1 MTDETVVVKKRGRKA
16 ASEATVHRDTLPL
29 DEVDV
34 EPETSAEQVIDMPLD
49 QPAPITPPEDLLRPI
64 LEGVTATPTTL
75 TMVQFV
81 STMLQKGSWIL
92 VPIKADILQVAW
104 NIWKE
109 AYGVGDPERFLRTVH
124 AIMGIAMDGSV
135 KTVWSM
141 KLE

>member
-1 MTDETVVVKKRGRKA
+1 MTDEPVVVKKRGRKA
-16 ASEATVHRDTLPL
+16 TSEAAVQDTLPL
-29 DEVDV
+29 ETAPAG
-34 EPETSAEQVIDMPLD
+34 PETSVEQVMD
-49 QPAPITPPEDLLRPI
+49 APSVQTAPTPEDLLRPI
-64 LEGVTATPTTL
+64 LEGASTTPATP

-81 STMLQKGSWIL
+81 STMLQKGSWML
-92 VPIKADILQVAW
+92 VPIRADILQVAW

-109 AYGVGDPERFLRTVH
+109 AYGTGDPERFLRTVH

>member
-16 ASEATVHRDTLPL
+16 ASEATVHHDTLPL
-29 DEVDV
+29 DEVDA
-34 EPETSAEQVIDMPLD
+34 EPKTSTEQVTEMPPD
-49 QPAPITPPEDLLRPI
+49 QPVPVTSPENVLKPI
-64 LEGVTATPTTL
+64 LEGVTATPATP

-92 VPIKADILQVAW
+92 VPVRADILQVAW

-109 AYGVGDPERFLRTVH
+109 AYGAGDPEKFLRAVY